1 MIKLFFISIFSLFL
15 TTGVFAQS
23 KNFEGFGLALDYSL
37 NIINDV
43 STPGGSVTT
52 KSGIPGVTVDF
63 YKAISDKF
71 LIGAYGTLELGTT
84 DTTGTDPD
92 AHNPYEAGL
101 KAGYALN
108 QSLMA
113 YAKVGRVWSKY
124 SSPGYYQWMDG
135 MSYGLGL
142 DYFFTKNIFT
152 RVELSQQ
159 NYESVLWNDGS
170 RDKVRINAYTLAIG
184 YRL

>member
-1 MIKLFFISIFSLFL
+1 MLKKLFISLASLFL
-15 TTGVFAQS
+15 TTAVFAQS

-37 NIINDV
+37 NIINNV
-43 STPGGSVTT
+43 STPGGSVTS
-52 KSGIPGVTVDF
+52 KSGIPGATFDF

-71 LIGAYGTLELGTT
+71 LIGAYGTLEFGTT

-92 AHNPYEAGL
+92 AHHPYEAGL

-108 QSLMA
+108 QSLMT
-113 YAKVGRVWSKY
+113 YIKVGRAWSKY

-152 RVELSQQ
+152 RAELSQQ
-159 NYESVLWNDGS
+159 NYESVLWDDGS
-170 RDKVRINAYTLAIG
+170 KDKVRINAYTLSIG
-184 YRL
+184 YRF